1 MLLAGTICH
10 TLFFMSSPIWID
22 WNGRTM
28 QFWFCLSA
36 SWKEPYASGS
46 LALTA
51 NVTTS
56 VSTSVS
62 TSVQLATVGSLSYMS
77 PSTSQ
82 NPSTSSGIW
91 PNAWFPP
98 APPASPPPTLAYPIP
113 PRMATPPCSPCRVH
127 QLKLP
132 HRALHPFLRPN
143 FAMLALHTC
152 TTSPGGHTTT
162 DDNRAYGFDLNP
174 HWQEDKD
181 HYDNQKINGL
191 TFPGAFVNLLSRISW
206 TLKGVIS
213 VILWNCQW
221 RPCCTNRPTTSGFAS
236 WLMDV
241 NFTWS
246 LPGTSQLLCSWLN
259 SWLNSETKASTW
271 TRSLPASV

>member
-127 QLKLP
+127 QLKP
-132 HRALHPFLRPN
+132 HQEVTPQL
-143 FAMLALHTC
+143 M
-152 TTSPGGHTTT
+152 TTVHMVSISILIGKRIKITTT
-162 DDNRAYGFDLNP
+162 TRRSTAWL
-174 HWQEDKD
+174 
-181 HYDNQKINGL
+181 
-191 TFPGAFVNLLSRISW
+191 FPGAFVNLLSRISW

-271 TRSLPASV
+271 TRSLPARPDQMGNLPVFWF